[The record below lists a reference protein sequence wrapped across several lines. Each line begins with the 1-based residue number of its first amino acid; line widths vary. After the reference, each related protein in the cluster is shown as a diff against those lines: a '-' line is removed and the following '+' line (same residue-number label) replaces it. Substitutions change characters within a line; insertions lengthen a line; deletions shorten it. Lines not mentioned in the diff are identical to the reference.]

1 MPHRPSQQQTGC
13 PGAFWYADSGS
24 GPCTAVRRCTAL
36 ALKTSER
43 WLGRQGAADATSQ
56 TLVEF
61 KDSALHSLD
70 GSVRDVQ
77 ARPSR
82 QRPAYRFDFRR

>member
-1 MPHRPSQQQTGC
+1 M
-13 PGAFWYADSGS
+13 
-24 GPCTAVRRCTAL
+24 V
-36 ALKTSER
+36 LKTSKH
-43 WLGRQGAADATSQ
+43 LLVRQGAADATSQ

-77 ARPSR
+77 ARSTCR
-82 QRPAYRFDFRR
+82 TPAYYTSSRG